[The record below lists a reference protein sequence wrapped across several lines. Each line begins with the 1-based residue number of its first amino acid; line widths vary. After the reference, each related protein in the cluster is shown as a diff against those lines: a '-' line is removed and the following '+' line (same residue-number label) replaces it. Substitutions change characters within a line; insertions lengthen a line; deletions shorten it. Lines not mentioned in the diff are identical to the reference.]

1 MNVGL
6 NIRQKVE
13 EDWHNE
19 KLLSQGGIMIG
30 TFDLNFEK
38 ILIKELAEEI
48 YESITSMADSRCLE
62 KDFVF
67 QEVIKELKVIARE
80 DGIL

>member
-1 MNVGL
+1 
-6 NIRQKVE
+6 
-13 EDWHNE
+13 
-19 KLLSQGGIMIG
+19 MIG

-67 QEVIKELKVIARE
+67 QEVTKELNALAKKN
-80 DGIL
+80 GIL

>member
-1 MNVGL
+1 M
-6 NIRQKVE
+6 E
-13 EDWHNE
+13 EDWYNE
-19 KLLSQGGIMIG
+19 KSLSLGGIMLG
-30 TFDLNFEK
+30 SFDVNFEK

>member
-1 MNVGL
+1 MKNCFQTEG
-6 NIRQKVE
+6 
-13 EDWHNE
+13 D
-19 KLLSQGGIMIG
+19 IMIG

-38 ILIKELAEEI
+38 ILIKELAEEF

-67 QEVIKELKVIARE
+67 QEVTKELKVIARE

>member
-1 MNVGL
+1 
-6 NIRQKVE
+6 
-13 EDWHNE
+13 
-19 KLLSQGGIMIG
+19 MIG

-38 ILIKELAEEI
+38 ILIKELAEEF

-67 QEVIKELKVIARE
+67 QEVIKELKVIARGN
-80 DGIL
+80 GIL

>member
-6 NIRQKVE
+6 NIRQKME
-13 EDWHNE
+13 EDWYNE
-19 KLLSQGGIMIG
+19 KSLLQGDIMIG

-38 ILIKELAEEI
+38 TLIKELAEEI

-67 QEVIKELKVIARE
+67 QEVAKELKVIARE

>member
-1 MNVGL
+1 
-6 NIRQKVE
+6 
-13 EDWHNE
+13 
-19 KLLSQGGIMIG
+19 MIG
-30 TFDLNFEK
+30 IFDLNFEK

-48 YESITSMADSRCLE
+48 YESITSMVDSRCLE

-67 QEVIKELKVIARE
+67 QEVTKELKVIARE

>member
-1 MNVGL
+1 MVKG
-6 NIRQKVE
+6 E
-13 EDWHNE
+13 
-19 KLLSQGGIMIG
+19 GGIMIG

-62 KDFVF
+62 KDFVL
-67 QEVIKELKVIARE
+67 QEVTKELKVIARE
-80 DGIL
+80 DGIS

>member
-1 MNVGL
+1 
-6 NIRQKVE
+6 
-13 EDWHNE
+13 
-19 KLLSQGGIMIG
+19 MIG

-38 ILIKELAEEI
+38 ILIKKLAEEI
-48 YESITSMADSRCLE
+48 YGSITSMADSRCLE

-80 DGIL
+80 DRIL

>member
-1 MNVGL
+1 
-6 NIRQKVE
+6 
-13 EDWHNE
+13 
-19 KLLSQGGIMIG
+19 MIG

-38 ILIKELAEEI
+38 ILIKKLAEEI

-67 QEVIKELKVIARE
+67 QEIIKELKVIARE

>member
-1 MNVGL
+1 
-6 NIRQKVE
+6 
-13 EDWHNE
+13 
-19 KLLSQGGIMIG
+19 MIG

-48 YESITSMADSRCLE
+48 YESITSMANSRCLE

-67 QEVIKELKVIARE
+67 QEVTKELKVIARD

>member
-1 MNVGL
+1 
-6 NIRQKVE
+6 
-13 EDWHNE
+13 
-19 KLLSQGGIMIG
+19 MIG

-38 ILIKELAEEI
+38 LLIKEFAEEI
-48 YESITSMADSRCLE
+48 YESIVSMADSRCLE

-67 QEVIKELKVIARE
+67 QEVTKELKVIARD

>member
-1 MNVGL
+1 
-6 NIRQKVE
+6 
-13 EDWHNE
+13 
-19 KLLSQGGIMIG
+19 MIG

-67 QEVIKELKVIARE
+67 QEVTKKLNALAKKN
-80 DGIL
+80 GIL

>member
-1 MNVGL
+1 
-6 NIRQKVE
+6 
-13 EDWHNE
+13 
-19 KLLSQGGIMIG
+19 MIG

-62 KDFVF
+62 KDLFF
-67 QEVIKELKVIARE
+67 KRLQKT
-80 DGIL
+80 